1 MTVTAMSEDNLR
13 IGCILMASG
22 LSERY
27 GRNKLL
33 EKLDGREI
41 LLHTAGN
48 LQAAGFRPLAVT
60 RSRKVLRLM
69 EREGI
74 ACVLHD
80 GPLKSDTIHRGLE
93 NLPPDS
99 TGYLFMPADQP
110 LVHPASLQKMAA
122 QFFSHPGRAVR
133 LCFDQTQGSPV
144 IFPAACREAL
154 MNYTGDRG
162 GMAVL
167 RERQIPCDGVQA
179 EYVWE
184 LWDADTPE
192 EMRQIRVA
200 YEAAIHLAPTE

>member
-1 MTVTAMSEDNLR
+1 MNEEIHR
-13 IGCILMASG
+13 IGCVLMASG

-27 GRNKLL
+27 GKNKLL
-33 EKLDGREI
+33 EKLDDRELI
-41 LLHTAGN
+41 LHTAAS
-48 LQAAGFRPLAVT
+48 LSDAGLKPLAVT
-60 RSRKVLRLM
+60 RSPEVKALLD
-69 EREGI
+69 REGI

-110 LVHPASLQKMAA
+110 LVHSASLQKMAA
-122 QFFSHPGRAVR
+122 QFFSHPERAVR

-162 GMAVL
+162 GMEVL

-192 EMRQIRVA
+192 EMERIREVC
-200 YEAAIHLAPTE
+200 ERSNQWKLKQD